1 MEHGHAGIH
10 PREDCQG
17 EGAVGQTFR
26 SGPAPS
32 VGRRLL
38 SCGVSTGPAAAR
50 VAVVIVN
57 YRSYVELR
65 ECLASLGPPDPE
77 SHAIVV
83 DQLSDPS
90 SADAIAAQFP
100 HVELLRVGANE
111 GFAGGVNRGA
121 RAART
126 PYLLLLNPDSI
137 ADPGICR
144 SLADWMDAHP
154 DVGAAG
160 PRIRNS
166 DGSIQASARGFPD
179 FTTGI
184 AGRSS
189 WLTRVFPGNPLSR
202 RTLEATNRADTSP
215 IAVDWVSGACMIIRR
230 TAFDAV
236 GGMDDGFFLYWEDA
250 DFCRRLTQAGWSV
263 VHNPAVSVLHT
274 GAGSSRHAAD
284 ASLVAFHDSAY
295 RLFSKHASARARL
308 LSPFVYLALRVR
320 LAFMRRLV
328 RARKQAG

>member
-1 MEHGHAGIH
+1 
-10 PREDCQG
+10 
-17 EGAVGQTFR
+17 
-26 SGPAPS
+26 
-32 VGRRLL
+32 LL
-38 SCGVSTGPAAAR
+38 SCRVRSEPAAAR
-50 VAVVIVN
+50 VAVIIVN

-65 ECLASLGPPDPE
+65 DCLTSLGPQDPG
-77 SHAIVV
+77 SHAIAV
-83 DQLSDPS
+83 DHLSDPS

-100 HVELLRVGANE
+100 HVELLRVSINE
-111 GFAGGVNRGA
+111 GFAAGVNRGA

-166 DGSIQASARGFPD
+166 DGSIQASARNFPD

-202 RTLEATNRADTSP
+202 RNLAAMNRAGTSP

-250 DFCRRLTQAGWSV
+250 DFCRRLTHAGWSV
-263 VHNPAVSVLHT
+263 VYNPAVSVLHT
-274 GAGSSRHAAD
+274 GARSSRLAAE

-295 RLFSKHASARARL
+295 RLFSKHASTPVRL
-308 LSPFVYLALRVR
+308 LSPLVYLALRAR
-320 LAFMRRLV
+320 LAFMRLLV
-328 RARKQAG
+328 RTRRPAGFNRDE

>member
-1 MEHGHAGIH
+1 M
-10 PREDCQG
+10 
-17 EGAVGQTFR
+17 
-26 SGPAPS
+26 
-32 VGRRLL
+32 L
-38 SCGVSTGPAAAR
+38 SLRVAR
-50 VAVVIVN
+50 VSIVIVN
-57 YRSYVELR
+57 YRSYTELR
-65 ECLASLGPPDPE
+65 ECLASLCPPDPD

-83 DQLSDPS
+83 DHVSEPA
-90 SADAIAAQFP
+90 SADAIAAEFP
-100 HVELLRVGANE
+100 HVELLRISTNQ
-111 GFAGGVNRGA
+111 GFAGGVNLGV

-137 ADPGICR
+137 ADPGIGR
-144 SLADWMDAHP
+144 ALADWMDAHP
-154 DVGAAG
+154 AVGAAG

-166 DGSIQASARGFPD
+166 DGSIQASARAFPD

-189 WLTRVFPGNPLSR
+189 WLTRAFPRNPLSR
-202 RTLEATNRADTSP
+202 HNLDAVNRPDTSP
-215 IAVDWVSGACMIIRR
+215 VSVDWVSGACMIIRR

-250 DFCRRLTQAGWSV
+250 DFCRRLTAEGWGV

-274 GAGSSRHAAD
+274 GARSSRHAAD

-295 RLFSKHASARARL
+295 RLFSKHASTPARL
-308 LSPFVYLALRVR
+308 LSPFVYLALRAR

-328 RARKQAG
+328 RARKQAV